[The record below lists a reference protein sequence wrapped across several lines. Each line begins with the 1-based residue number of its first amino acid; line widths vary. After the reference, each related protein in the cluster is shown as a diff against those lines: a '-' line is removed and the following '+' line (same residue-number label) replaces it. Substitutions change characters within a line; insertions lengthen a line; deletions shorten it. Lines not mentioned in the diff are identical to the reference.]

1 MELIFYGRG
10 GQGAVT
16 AASLL
21 VQAADYEGKFAQ
33 AHPFFGF
40 ERRGAPVSAF
50 LRIDDK
56 PILARGRIQYP
67 DCIVVLDPKLP
78 ELIDV
83 TVGLKNGAMAVLNFT
98 KEAQRLA
105 VFAKVSKIGLVD
117 ANAIAT
123 EIFGPA
129 AIAST
134 NTIMLGALSATTGW
148 IRLESI
154 LEAVKKKFRGPVL
167 AKNEIAI
174 QMGYERTMVVKGG
187 AR

>member
-21 VQAADYEGKFAQ
+21 VQAADYDGKFAQ

-56 PILARGRIQYP
+56 PIAARGRVLTA

-78 ELIDV
+78 ELIDL
-83 TVGLKNGAMAVLNFT
+83 TAGLKNSAIAVVNFPR
-98 KEAQRLA
+98 EARQLP
-105 VFAKVSKIGLVD
+105 FFPKVSKIGLVD

-134 NTIMLGALSATTGW
+134 NTIILGALSATTGW

-154 LEAVKKKFRGPVL
+154 LEAAKKKFSGPVL
-167 AKNEIAI
+167 NRNEKAI
-174 QMGYERTMVVKGG
+174 QMGFERTKVVEGG
-187 AR
+187 AK

>member
-1 MELIFYGRG
+1 MDLIFYGRG

-21 VQAADYEGKFAQ
+21 VQAADTDNKFAQ

-50 LRIDDK
+50 LRIDTR
-56 PILARGRIQYP
+56 PIVARGRILTA

-78 ELIDV
+78 ELIDL
-83 TVGLKNGAMAVLNFT
+83 GASLKSPAVAVLNST
-98 KEAQRLA
+98 REAKDINVYA
-105 VFAKVSKIGLVD
+105 HVSRVGVVD

-123 EIFGPA
+123 EVFGPA

-134 NTIMLGALSATTGW
+134 NTIMLGAFAATTAW

-154 LEAVKKKFRGPVL
+154 LEAVKKKFRGGVL
-167 AKNEIAI
+167 ERNQKAI
-174 QMGYERTMVVKGG
+174 QLGYERTRVVEGG
-187 AR
+187 AP

>member
-21 VQAADYEGKFAQ
+21 VQAADYDNKYAQ

-50 LRIDDK
+50 LRIDTQ
-56 PILARGRIQYP
+56 PIMARGRILTA

-78 ELIDV
+78 ELID
-83 TVGLKNGAMAVLNFT
+83 LKASLKKPAVAVLNSAW
-98 KEAQRLA
+98 EAKDINIYA
-105 VFAKVSKIGLVD
+105 HVSRMGLVD

-123 EIFGPA
+123 EVFGTA

-134 NTIMLGALSATTGW
+134 NTIMLGAFSATTAW

-154 LEAVKKKFRGPVL
+154 LEAAKKKFRGGVL
-167 AKNEIAI
+167 ERNQKAI
-174 QMGYERTMVVKGG
+174 QLGYEKTRVVEGG
-187 AR
+187 TQ

>member
-21 VQAADYEGKFAQ
+21 VQAADYDQKFAQ

-56 PILARGRIQYP
+56 PIAARGRVLLA

-78 ELIDV
+78 ELIDLTAALKTPAIAV
-83 TVGLKNGAMAVLNFT
+83 MNLAKEPQGLAIYERVC
-98 KEAQRLA
+98 
-105 VFAKVSKIGLVD
+105 KIGLVD
-117 ANAIAT
+117 ANAIAA

-134 NTIMLGALSATTGW
+134 NTIMLGALSAATGW

-154 LEAVKKKFRGPVL
+154 LEAAKKKFRGPVL
-167 AKNEIAI
+167 ERNEKAI
-174 QMGYERTMVVKGG
+174 QKGYEDTKVVQGG
-187 AR
+187 AK

>member
-1 MELIFYGRG
+1 MDLIFYGRG

-21 VQAADYEGKFAQ
+21 VQAADYDGKFAQ

-56 PILARGRIQYP
+56 PIVARGRVLTA

-78 ELIDV
+78 DLINLAA
-83 TVGLKNGAMAVLNFT
+83 GLKKSGIAVMNFP
-98 KEAQRLA
+98 KEAGELA
-105 VFAKVSKIGLVD
+105 IFAKVSKIGLVD
-117 ANAIAT
+117 ANAIAA

-134 NTIMLGALSATTGW
+134 NTIMLGAFSAATGW

-154 LEAVKKKFRGPVL
+154 LESAKKKFRGPVL
-167 AKNEIAI
+167 NRNEKAI
-174 QMGYERTMVVKGG
+174 QLGFERTRVMEGG
-187 AR
+187 AK

>member
-1 MELIFYGRG
+1 MDLIFYGRG

-16 AASLL
+16 AASIL

-56 PILARGRIQYP
+56 PIVARGRILMA

-78 ELIDV
+78 ELIDLKAS
-83 TVGLKNGAMAVLNFT
+83 LKNPAVAVLNST
-98 KEAQRLA
+98 REAKDINVYAQ
-105 VFAKVSKIGLVD
+105 VSKMGLVD

-123 EIFGPA
+123 EVFGPV

-134 NTIMLGALSATTGW
+134 NTIMLGAFSATTGL

-154 LEAVKKKFRGPVL
+154 LEAVKKKFRNGVL
-167 AKNEIAI
+167 DRNQKAI
-174 QMGYERTMVVKGG
+174 QLGYERTQVEKGG
-187 AR
+187 AK